1 VKVADK
7 CFGALNFLLRY
18 KISNY
23 KICLTKLEKIMK
35 TKLSMLLLI
44 FLIIGGMQTTSAQV
58 TIGSGNAPNEN
69 ALLDLKEGMDGSS
82 SRGLLMPRV
91 VLEATNLA
99 TPLAAHIAGMTVY
112 NTSVSPGGTAAQ
124 YYVSPGFYYNDGT
137 KWERLRMGVS
147 NWFYMP
153 SVEFDTS
160 ATKTGVEV
168 DLYEIY
174 SNQFSVPVKSST
186 GAPAFV
192 PYVPQAEDLYYYI
205 TNCDASVFK
214 INSISAAG
222 IMNYDVTAAATDCSY
237 INIVFVLK

>member
-1 VKVADK
+1 
-7 CFGALNFLLRY
+7 
-18 KISNY
+18 
-23 KICLTKLEKIMK
+23 MK
-35 TKLSMLLLI
+35 TKLLILLLI
-44 FLIIGGMQTTSAQV
+44 FLIIGGMQTITAQV
-58 TIGSGNAPNEN
+58 TIGSSDAPNEN
-69 ALLDLKEGMDGSS
+69 ALLDLKQKTDGSS
-82 SRGLLMPRV
+82 SKGLLMPRV

-99 TPLAAHIAGMTVY
+99 TPLATHVAGMTVY
-112 NTSVSPGGTAAQ
+112 NTAVSPGGTAAQ
-124 YYVSPGFYYNDGT
+124 YYVSPGFYYNDGA

-160 ATKTGVEV
+160 TTKAGVEV

-174 SNQFSVPVKSST
+174 SNQFATPVKSSA

-192 PYVPQAEDLYYYI
+192 PYIPKAEDLYYYI

-214 INSISAAG
+214 INSISASG